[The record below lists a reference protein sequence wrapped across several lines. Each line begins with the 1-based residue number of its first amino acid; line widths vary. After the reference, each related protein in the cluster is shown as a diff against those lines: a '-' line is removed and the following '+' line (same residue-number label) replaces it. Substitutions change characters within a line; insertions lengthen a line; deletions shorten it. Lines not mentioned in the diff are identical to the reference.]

1 MLTPNMRI
9 DLKIRRR
16 DANANR
22 TQWYMYGKVNI
33 PSSTAS
39 SASQTKDDSAS
50 KELKTSRKPKEEPGL
65 KWDDMDA
72 RLQMIAIIAIQEAR
86 QQDQKKK
93 QPVGGV
99 YTELPVGGEILK
111 IDNLIEYLAPEV
123 HFGTIRRRS
132 LPSFIEGYCCY
143 LTVRET

>member
-1 MLTPNMRI
+1 M
-9 DLKIRRR
+9 
-16 DANANR
+16 
-22 TQWYMYGKVNI
+22 NI
-33 PSSTAS
+33 PSSIAS
-39 SASQTKDDSAS
+39 SATHTIDDSTS
-50 KELKTSRKPKEEPGL
+50 KKLKTSGKVNEEPGL

-72 RLQMIAIIAIQEAR
+72 RLQIIAIQEAR